1 MSLSLT
7 PKKAIVAVAA
17 LAPLIVAGCSSADEE
32 TAAKNTSTV
41 TSTSQTATATSTEDP
56 EHKDDKNKDDKDQ
69 DNKEKEKKEK
79 EKAEKE
85 KAKDQPAE
93 NQPKPQDQAANGGT
107 LDHGGHNGQPVN
119 PFAGG
124 NPQDINVAPVEG
136 GQPADEQT
144 VAEIRSLLDGQFEQ
158 TNPIDFFTY
167 MPKNSCS
174 AVLDEID
181 GGADAFKEE
190 NVDPAT
196 RAAMDNLFQV
206 APVNAHIES
215 VTDVQRNGDRA
226 SATVTIRNQQGPDTA
241 LYRFQNEGGQWK
253 FCK

>member
-17 LAPLIVAGCSSADEE
+17 LAPLSVAGCSSADEE

-41 TSTSQTATATSTEDP
+41 TSTSETATETPTEDP
-56 EHKDDKNKDDKDQ
+56 EHKDDKDKEEKDKG
-69 DNKEKEKKEK
+69 
-79 EKAEKE
+79 
-85 KAKDQPAE
+85 KDQPAE

-107 LDHGGHNGQPVN
+107 RDHGGHNGQPVN

-124 NPQDINVAPVEG
+124 NPQGMNVAPVEG

-144 VAEIRSLLDGQFEQ
+144 VAEIRRLLDGQFEQ
-158 TNPIDFFTY
+158 TNPMDFFTY

-174 AVLDEID
+174 AVLNEID

-196 RAAMDNLFQV
+196 RAAMDNLFQI

-226 SATVTIRNQQGPDTA
+226 SASVTIRNQQGPDTA
-241 LYRFQNEGGQWK
+241 LYRFQHEGGQWK

>member
-41 TSTSQTATATSTEDP
+41 TSTSQTATETSTEDP
-56 EHKDDKNKDDKDQ
+56 EHKDDKNKDHK
-69 DNKEKEKKEK
+69 DNKDKEKK

-93 NQPKPQDQAANGGT
+93 NQPKPQDQAANGGP
-107 LDHGGHNGQPVN
+107 LDQGGHYGQPVN

-174 AVLDEID
+174 AVFDEID

-241 LYRFQNEGGQWK
+241 LYRFQHEGGQWK

>member
-41 TSTSQTATATSTEDP
+41 TSTSETATETPTEDP
-56 EHKDDKNKDDKDQ
+56 EHKDDKDKEEKDKG
-69 DNKEKEKKEK
+69 
-79 EKAEKE
+79 
-85 KAKDQPAE
+85 KDQPAE
-93 NQPKPQDQAANGGT
+93 NQPKPQ
-107 LDHGGHNGQPVN
+107 DHGGHNGQPVN

-124 NPQDINVAPVEG
+124 NPQGMNVAPVEG

-144 VAEIRSLLDGQFEQ
+144 VAEIRRLLDGQFEQ
-158 TNPIDFFTY
+158 TNPMDFFTY

-174 AVLDEID
+174 AVLNEID

-196 RAAMDNLFQV
+196 RAAMDNLFQI

-226 SATVTIRNQQGPDTA
+226 SASVTIRNQQGPDTA
-241 LYRFQNEGGQWK
+241 LYRFQHEGGQWK

>member
-136 GQPADEQT
+136 GQSADEQT

-241 LYRFQNEGGQWK
+241 LYRFQHEGGQWK